1 MKKIAILLTLFTLTS
16 VASAQEFKDGLS
28 VFGGVVS
35 GKTAGEKGTGYTVG
49 VDYTKYLDKG
59 FFIQPSLQYLDTN
72 SESNDKHT
80 IALLNAGYSFKL
92 DNGMTLSPKAGV
104 GYRHTKYNNTY
115 MLGEMG
121 EYIWTVHEKGSDDGV
136 AYNVGLDLAVSKNV
150 NLGLGYMRMKG
161 DSGNHANYTTLSLG
175 YKF

>member
-1 MKKIAILLTLFTLTS
+1 MKKIAMLVTLVALTS
-16 VASAQEFKDGLS
+16 VANAQEFNDGFN
-28 VFGGVVS
+28 VFAGATT
-35 GKTAGEKGTGYTVG
+35 GKTAGERGTGYTVG

-59 FFIQPSLQYLDTN
+59 FFIQPSLQYLDTK
-72 SESNDKHT
+72 SDSNDKHT

-104 GYRHTKYNNTY
+104 GYRYSKYNNTY

-121 EYIWTVHEKGSDDGV
+121 EYIWTVHEKGSDNGV
-136 AYNVGLDLAVSKNV
+136 AYNVGLDLAVTKNV
-150 NLGLGYMRMKG
+150 NVGLGYMRMKG
-161 DSGNHANYTTLSLG
+161 DNGNHANYTTLSVG